1 MQEIKLIGSRHSAF
15 YSPFIGTIAGG
26 FLEKEGLTGVYRSV
40 RSGESSVREVAS
52 GSFDVGQSAVSSS
65 WDFLEQGKTIPVAHF
80 AQINTRDGFI
90 VVAREPE
97 TSFSWDNLLKKKFLY
112 VHGAQ
117 PEVMLRYGLSRCGID
132 LDKIEGIFS
141 SGGNEMMEQWENG
154 VGDYFHEQ
162 GAFPQQLEYEEKG
175 WIVGSVGEIV
185 GPVAFSS
192 LICRWDWPE
201 SDVAKR
207 FTSAYIAAREWV
219 NTAEPLEVAKA
230 EAGFFPDM
238 DVKAIASAIDYYQK
252 SGTWG
257 GGIEIDLNLYERALD
272 VFEHSNLITN
282 RHPYQDVVIRPP
294 DF

>member
-15 YSPFIGTIAGG
+15 YTPFIGTIAGG

-40 RSGESSVREVAS
+40 RGGESSIGEVAS

-65 WDFLEQGKTIPVAHF
+65 WDFLEQGKTPPVAHF

-90 VVAREPE
+90 VAARERE
-97 TSFSWDNLLKKKFLY
+97 LSFSWDNLLTKKFLY

-117 PEVMLRYGLSRCGID
+117 PEIMLRYGLFRRGID

-141 SGGNEMMEQWENG
+141 SGGDEMMEQWEKG

-175 WIVGSVGEIV
+175 SIVGSVGDIV

-192 LICRWDWPE
+192 LICRWNWAE

-207 FTSAYIAAREWV
+207 FTSAYRAAREWA
-219 NTAEPLEVAKA
+219 NTAEPLEIAKA
-230 EAGFFPDM
+230 EAKFFPDI
-238 DVKAIASAIDYYQK
+238 DVSAITSAIDYYQK
-252 SGTWG
+252 SGTWS
-257 GGIEIDLNLYERALD
+257 GGIEIDLDLYDRALD
-272 VFEHSNLITN
+272 VFEHSNVITK
-282 RHPYQDVVIRPP
+282 RHPYQNVVIRPP